1 LELNDAVQSI
11 DAGDWLGL
19 AGYYWDALDTLP
31 YGHLAVAGAG
41 AFVVLILVLVAALP
55 AGNATATA
63 ADKPLPRVGGQGFIE
78 RRRSPARF
86 ERPLVLYGRTYETYE
101 RLIGIA
107 SIPGTG
113 KSSLLAEMMWQSGG
127 RCIVVSGG
135 KSPPLIDTVYAMG
148 GRHWETTGVLGID
161 LLSGDYRRV
170 PQVLEEMFDKGAGDG
185 GLFRSLF
192 RQITRDYLKEVDA
205 TGDPR
210 SFEGIVQA
218 LRNAKAADYPGVNP
232 TMIGNWSARMNEVLD
247 SLGPALGTDLNVLD
261 ACTVGVPVL
270 FTLDKRRDPS
280 GSLRRMFAKAA
291 ISAGTQAVA
300 AGHAPMFLIDEL
312 GLLDADAIA
321 EDARTFR
328 EAGVLF
334 AAAAHGKQDF
344 GQDLRSLIDFW
355 IFGTLAADEPESRRW
370 ASETTFGTRS
380 SESFG
385 GHALPKGHFVVWDG
399 SRVHDDLIVPRYSR
413 REWIWSTPEL
423 PERTVPPVAGT
434 VEERSGTVESGTA
447 DDGELLPAWV
457 TDDAD
462 RQRFWKRMRRE
473 SCGCLRWLG
482 GDNGQGRPKGHLT
495 VVGAD
500 GKKKKISPTV
510 YVLTYEWVNGE
521 DSAEPTLDHVCHTDD
536 ETCPGNDACEWR
548 DCENPM
554 HPVGEPCQHG
564 LCCENTHLEPV
575 SIQVNQ
581 ERNAAQKKRH
591 ALWWSKV
598 SVRGV
603 GAAAA
608 D

>member
-1 LELNDAVQSI
+1 MPSGLESWAELI
-11 DAGDWLGL
+11 PL
-19 AGYYWDALDTLP
+19 AQALWTNEAIRP
-31 YGHLAVAGAG
+31 G
-41 AFVVLILVLVAALP
+41 LVLLGVVALVFFIPTGKGAQKSAQVAAKV
-55 AGNATATA
+55 
-63 ADKPLPRVGGQGFIE
+63 DKPLPKVGGQGFIE

-86 ERPLVLYGRTYETYE
+86 ERPLTLYGRTYETYE

-113 KSSLLAEMMWQSGG
+113 KSSILAEMMWQSGG

-192 RQITRDYLKEVDA
+192 RQITRDYLKAVDVA
-205 TGDPR
+205 GNPR

-247 SLGPALGTDLNVLD
+247 SLGPALGTDLNVLE

-399 SRVHDDLIVPRYSR
+399 SRVHDDLVVPRYTQ
-413 REWIWSTPEL
+413 REWIWSTPAL
-423 PERTVPPVAGT
+423 PERPAQAPVPTVPVQKEGNTEQVDTEEAPRVCGPVEMPRLYVETPVAEKLRPQLLNIWLHHVFPRGPDGCHEST
-434 VEERSGTVESGTA
+434 YRKNNSGR
-447 DDGELLPAWV
+447 P
-457 TDDAD
+457 
-462 RQRFWKRMRRE
+462 
-473 SCGCLRWLG
+473 GCSLG
-482 GDNGQGRPKGHLT
+482 GADWTTYILVRVLQDAIEQGMSEAELVAYMGKVKLLTAAGQLS
-495 VVGAD
+495 V
-500 GKKKKISPTV
+500 
-510 YVLTYEWVNGE
+510 
-521 DSAEPTLDHVCHTDD
+521 DHV
-536 ETCPGNDACEWR
+536 EG
-548 DCENPM
+548 CENEVCDRPD
-554 HPVGEPCQHG
+554 
-564 LCCENTHLEPV
+564 HLAWESV
-575 SIQVNQ
+575 SRNSELYH
-581 ERNAAQKKRH
+581 ERKRTIEG
-591 ALWWSKV
+591 
-598 SVRGV
+598 VRGV
-603 GAAAA
+603 GAAA

>member
-1 LELNDAVQSI
+1 MPSGL
-11 DAGDWLGL
+11 DWADWVDLIPRAQALWANEAIRPGLLLLG
-19 AGYYWDALDTLP
+19 
-31 YGHLAVAGAG
+31 
-41 AFVVLILVLVAALP
+41 VAALVYFIPTGKQHDRQVSQQP
-55 AGNATATA
+55 AKSSV
-63 ADKPLPRVGGQGFIE
+63 KPLPKLGGQGFIE

-86 ERPLVLYGRTYETYE
+86 ERPLTLYGRTYETYE

-113 KSSLLAEMMWQSGG
+113 KSSILAEMMWQSGG
-127 RCIVVSGG
+127 RCICVSGG

-148 GRHWETTGVLGID
+148 GRHWETTGRLGVD
-161 LLSGDYRRV
+161 LLDGNYRRV
-170 PQVLEEMFDKGAGDG
+170 PQVLEHIFPRAAGDG
-185 GLFRSLF
+185 DLFRGLF
-192 RQITRDYLKEVDA
+192 RQISRDRIKEDDEKGIA
-205 TGDPR
+205 R
-210 SFEGIVQA
+210 SIPALIEA
-218 LRNAKAADYPGVNP
+218 LRKADPDRYPGVTP
-232 TMIGNWSARMNEVLD
+232 QMKGNWIARMNEVVD
-247 SLGPALGTDLNVLD
+247 SLGPALGTDLNMLD
-261 ACTVGVPVL
+261 ACRVGVPVL

-280 GSLRRMFAKAA
+280 GGLRRMFAAAA

-300 AGHAPMFLIDEL
+300 AGYAPMFLIDEL
-312 GLLDADAIA
+312 GLLDAEAIA

-355 IFGTLAADEPESRRW
+355 IFGTLAADEPETRRW

-399 SRVHDDLIVPRYSR
+399 SRVHDDLAVPRYTR
-413 REWIWSTPEL
+413 REWIWSTPDL
-423 PERTVPPVAGT
+423 PERIIPPAAGIVA
-434 VEERSGTVESGTA
+434 EESGMVESGMA
-447 DDGELLPAWV
+447 EAGESLPVWV
-457 TDDAD
+457 TEDAD
-462 RQRFWKRMRRE
+462 RQRFWGRMRRE

-521 DSAEPTLDHVCHTDD
+521 DSAEPTLDHLCHTND
-536 ETCPGNDACEWR
+536 ETCPGNDACAWE

-554 HPVGEPCQHG
+554 HPIGEPCQHG
-564 LCCENTHLEPV
+564 LCCEDTHLEPV

-581 ERNAAQKKRH
+581 DRNAAQKKRH
-591 ALWWSKV
+591 QLWKAKV
-598 SVRGV
+598 RVRGV
-603 GAAAA
+603 GAAA

>member
-1 LELNDAVQSI
+1 MPSGLEWA
-11 DAGDWLGL
+11 DWADLIPRAQALWANEAIRPGLLFLGL
-19 AGYYWDALDTLP
+19 AALVYFIPTGSKRDRQ
-31 YGHLAVAGAG
+31 VSQQ
-41 AFVVLILVLVAALP
+41 P
-55 AGNATATA
+55 AKSSV
-63 ADKPLPRVGGQGFIE
+63 KPLPKLGGQGFIE

-86 ERPLVLYGRTYETYE
+86 ERPLTLYGRTYETYE

-113 KSSLLAEMMWQSGG
+113 KSSILAEMMWQSGG
-127 RCIVVSGG
+127 RCICVSGG

-148 GRHWETTGVLGID
+148 GRHWETTGRLGVD
-161 LLSGDYRRV
+161 LLDGNYRRV
-170 PQVLEEMFDKGAGDG
+170 PQVLEHIFPRAAGDG
-185 GLFRSLF
+185 DLFRGLF
-192 RQITRDYLKEVDA
+192 RQISRDRIKEDDEKGIA
-205 TGDPR
+205 R
-210 SFEGIVQA
+210 SIPALIEA
-218 LRNAKAADYPGVNP
+218 LRKADPDRYPGVTP
-232 TMIGNWSARMNEVLD
+232 QMKGNWIARMNEVVD
-247 SLGPALGTDLNVLD
+247 SLGPALGTDLNMLD
-261 ACTVGVPVL
+261 ACRVGVPVL

-280 GSLRRMFAKAA
+280 GGLRRMFAAAA

-300 AGHAPMFLIDEL
+300 AGYAPMFLIDEL
-312 GLLDADAIA
+312 GLLDAEAIA

-355 IFGTLAADEPESRRW
+355 IFGTLAADEPETRRW

-399 SRVHDDLIVPRYSR
+399 SRVHDDLAVPRYTR
-413 REWIWSTPEL
+413 REWIWSTPDL
-423 PERTVPPVAGT
+423 PERIIPPAAGIVA
-434 VEERSGTVESGTA
+434 EESGMVESGMA
-447 DDGELLPAWV
+447 EAGESLPVWV
-457 TDDAD
+457 TEDAD
-462 RQRFWKRMRRE
+462 RQRFWGRMRRE

-521 DSAEPTLDHVCHTDD
+521 DSAEPTLDHLCHTND
-536 ETCPGNDACEWR
+536 ETCPGNDACAWE

-554 HPVGEPCQHG
+554 HPIGEPCQHG
-564 LCCENTHLEPV
+564 LCCEDTHLEPV

-581 ERNAAQKKRH
+581 DRNAAQKKRH
-591 ALWWSKV
+591 QLWKAKV
-598 SVRGV
+598 RVRGV
-603 GAAAA
+603 GAAA